1 MSVRR
6 ELTVICFYRGFSCCP
21 YYRGVRKARVDC
33 NLFMARDLA
42 AVRIIGVSGIAGCP
56 QGES

>member
-1 MSVRR
+1 M
-6 ELTVICFYRGFSCCP
+6 ICFYRGFSCCP